1 MTTEQQTAIER
12 IKNIDPSLKKLIHAE
27 DGNLTIATE
36 DGSNCLGF
44 FEPVHY
50 AANEQMAQII
60 DNYNEA
66 LPLIEALAA
75 ENERL
80 RAENKLL
87 EKNLDLTIKDLIQ
100 ANRDV
105 KRLTAY
111 LENAV
116 NKGCELESKIEKLKK
131 D

>member
-1 MTTEQQTAIER
+1 MLCECEH
-12 IKNIDPSLKKLIHAE
+12 LK
-27 DGNLTIATE
+27 
-36 DGSNCLGF
+36 
-44 FEPVHY
+44 
-50 AANEQMAQII
+50 
-60 DNYNEA
+60 
-66 LPLIEALAA
+66 A

>member
-1 MTTEQQTAIER
+1 MNSEQTAAIER

-75 ENERL
+75 EN
-80 RAENKLL
+80 
-87 EKNLDLTIKDLIQ
+87 
-100 ANRDV
+100 
-105 KRLTAY
+105 KRL
-111 LENAV
+111 NADYQQALFALALSR
-116 NKGCELESKIEKLKK
+116 KQCHELEDQLNA
-131 D
+131 